1 MRVRWNRE
9 ELLILLVLALGIG
22 SNAAIFT
29 LMNAAFISPL
39 PYRDAERLLT
49 VTGIVFDKRVAGG
62 TNRYDPS
69 ISEFLE
75 IRKRSHVFEDM
86 AFIDHLDFSSLG
98 LMNRC
103 ACSPHAYPHPF
114 FRWSVSGHPWA
125 EPFRRTRTGRAE
137 ITS

>member
-62 TNRYDPS
+62 TNRYDP
-69 ISEFLE
+69 
-75 IRKRSHVFEDM
+75 
-86 AFIDHLDFSSLG
+86 AFQSFSNSQAQSCL
-98 LMNRC
+98 
-103 ACSPHAYPHPF
+103 
-114 FRWSVSGHPWA
+114 
-125 EPFRRTRTGRAE
+125 RRHGFH
-137 ITS
+137 